1 MLFSF
6 WVPEMLLLIKS
17 FLVPF
22 ILSGTLSSF
31 HSTKKLVGNNHA
43 RSRRSPCRLM
53 FTLQTVSGSLE
64 THISCYSK
72 EAPPWL
78 RYHTVARIKKDDFI
92 GVKNIAKLCPL
103 VLLGALGRHEFHS
116 LAVRSCLETCC
127 CDRLKGLK
135 LFPLASG

>member
-1 MLFSF
+1 
-6 WVPEMLLLIKS
+6 MLLLIKS
-17 FLVPF
+17 FLVVPF

-43 RSRRSPCRLM
+43 RSRRSPRRLM

-92 GVKNIAKLCPL
+92 I
-103 VLLGALGRHEFHS
+103 
-116 LAVRSCLETCC
+116 
-127 CDRLKGLK
+127 
-135 LFPLASG
+135 